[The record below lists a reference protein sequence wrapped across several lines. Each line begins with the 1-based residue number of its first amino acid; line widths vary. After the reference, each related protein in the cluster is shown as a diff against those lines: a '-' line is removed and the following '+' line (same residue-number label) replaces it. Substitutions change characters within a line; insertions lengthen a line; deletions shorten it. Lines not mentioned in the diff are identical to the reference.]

1 MTDRIGGYTME
12 KKQPNGFLDFNRD
25 GKVDAAEEYLG
36 FMMMQDVLGTDDP
49 DGDAID
55 KNFPDEDE
63 YPQN

>member
-1 MTDRIGGYTME
+1 ME